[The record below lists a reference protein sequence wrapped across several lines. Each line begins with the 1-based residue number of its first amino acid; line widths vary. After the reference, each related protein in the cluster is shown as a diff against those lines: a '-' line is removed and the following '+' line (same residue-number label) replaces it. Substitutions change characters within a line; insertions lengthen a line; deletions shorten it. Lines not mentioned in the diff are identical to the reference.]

1 MGTASDVLRIACA
14 ELGYKES
21 PANSNQTKY
30 GAWYGLNGQPWC
42 MMFLQ
47 WIFHQAGVSDLL
59 PVKTASCGALMRAAQ
74 SVGLW
79 VTSNYQ
85 PGDLVIYD
93 FPGGAATDHCGI
105 VESVS
110 SIYVTAIEGNTAVGD
125 DSNGGEVMRR
135 TRPLSQVVGAVR
147 PKYEEEDDMS
157 FENWSTE
164 QFIRFTELQQAA
176 LSKRPIG
183 DTLAPELQEAVSL
196 GITDG
201 SSPNALCTRAQAAIM
216 SMRTKNISR

>member
-1 MGTASDVLRIACA
+1 MGTVSDVLRVARA
-14 ELGYKES
+14 ELGYMET

-59 PVKTASCGALMRAAQ
+59 PTKTASCGAMMRAAQ
-74 SVGLW
+74 SAGLW
-79 VTSNYQ
+79 VTGSYQ

-110 SIYVTAIEGNTAVGD
+110 GNMVTAIEGNTAVGN

-135 TRPLSQVVGAVR
+135 SRPLSQVVGAVR
-147 PKYEEEDDMS
+147 PKYEEDNME
-157 FENWSTE
+157 FEKWSTE

-176 LSKRPIG
+176 LAKRPIG
-183 DTLAPELQEAVSL
+183 STLAPELQEAVSQ

-201 SSPNALCTRAQAAIM
+201 SSPNALCTRAQAAVM
-216 SMRTKNISR
+216 VKRGKASVS